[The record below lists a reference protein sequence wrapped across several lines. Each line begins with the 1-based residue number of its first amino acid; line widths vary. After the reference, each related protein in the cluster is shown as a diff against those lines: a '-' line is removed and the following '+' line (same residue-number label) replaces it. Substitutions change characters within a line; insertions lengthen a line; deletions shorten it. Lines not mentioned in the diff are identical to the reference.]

1 MANGKTV
8 PGISFGPFF
17 LDSAGRRLLRDGH
30 RVPASPIEV
39 KLLET
44 LLRNRE
50 RVLTGAELRLLV
62 WAEDPATGIAPAQ
75 DANVLYVAIR
85 KLRRSL
91 GDYGKWIVNIPKVG
105 YAISEEADVVATD
118 GKSPKAS
125 DNDHPFVG
133 RHSELEKLKK
143 LLTNTRLLTL
153 TGPPGI
159 GKSRLAARLADEVA
173 SNYPDGCYAVNLV
186 PIGNDTLVPGA
197 VLSALGLAERADR
210 TELEVIS
217 EHLKEKRAL
226 LLIDNCEHLI
236 NGCSHLVDH
245 LLRTASK
252 IRLIATSRE
261 PLLLLGESVVSVP
274 PLSVPQP
281 NSAPA
286 SNESGQY
293 EAVELF
299 LMLTKQHRSDFEIGT
314 KDLALV
320 GELCRLL
327 EGIPLA
333 IELAAVQVGAYTVDQ
348 IIEVMSDRFRLLQR
362 RGGQDVRHRTLEGAL
377 DWSYSLL
384 AEEERIF
391 LSRLSVFAGGWT
403 SDTAREI
410 CAGKGIEKS
419 EVVHLLAQSV
429 RRSLIQLTVVNGSQ
443 RYVMLE
449 TIRQFGRKC
458 LRKSSEEER
467 LVERH
472 ARYFL
477 ELAENAFEAGGNIDW
492 LARTKE
498 EYDNVRAVL
507 ERSIREGLNIEIG
520 LRMCG
525 ALAKF
530 WFNHGHLRE
539 AKFWTRLALEAD
551 DHSCPEAR
559 AKALRTA
566 GFFFGQLA
574 GVGED
579 SELGKTYFEQSL
591 AIWQEL
597 GAEKEEAFTLVHYS
611 FLLYRL
617 GLLEDA
623 RRAAQKSLEI
633 SSAAGDQANIA
644 RSANNVALTWLEV
657 GEFEK
662 ARPVFE
668 VALSAARI
676 ARDKYLEGL
685 SLHHLGET
693 ALRTG
698 ELAQAKE
705 CLTRSLAL
713 CESLGNRPLAAR
725 TQLLRGEVA
734 SSEGN
739 FAEALKLQRTAL
751 KDLSEIE
758 DTQGIA
764 AALEAL
770 ACTCAEEGWNPDLFL
785 TLREA
790 AAGLRRDSRI
800 PLSPAR
806 ARALERYAEIVAAAL
821 DEGSVRAAEVK
832 GRSMSVTQA
841 VEFALAPRPS
851 LRGS

>member
-1 MANGKTV
+1 MASGKTV
-8 PGISFGPFF
+8 PGFTFGPFF
-17 LDSAGRRLLRDGH
+17 LDSAGHRLLRDGH
-30 RVPASPIEV
+30 RVPASPIEL

-44 LLRNRE
+44 LLRNRD
-50 RVLTGAELRLLV
+50 RVLTGDELRLLV

-105 YAISEEADVVATD
+105 YAVSEEADVAATD
-118 GKSPKAS
+118 GESPRAP
-125 DNDHPFVG
+125 DNDHTFIG
-133 RHSELEKLKK
+133 RQAELERLKK

-153 TGPPGI
+153 IGSPGI

-173 SNYPDGCYAVNLV
+173 SNYPEGCYAVNLV
-186 PIGNDTLVPGA
+186 PIGNDTLVPRA

-210 TELEVIS
+210 TEMEVIS
-217 EHLKEKRAL
+217 EHLKEKRVL
-226 LLIDNCEHLI
+226 LVLDNCEHLI
-236 NGCSHLVDH
+236 DGCSHLVDH
-245 LLRTASK
+245 LLRTAPK

-261 PLLLLGESVVSVP
+261 PLMLLGESVVSVP
-274 PLSVPQP
+274 PLSVPEP

-286 SNESGQY
+286 ANGQY
-293 EAVELF
+293 DAVELF
-299 LMLTKQHRSDFEIGT
+299 LMLTKQHRSDFEIET

-348 IIEVMSDRFRLLQR
+348 IIDVMSDRFRLLQR
-362 RGGQDVRHRTLEGAL
+362 RGGQDVRHRTLEDAV

-384 AEEERIF
+384 AEDERI
-391 LSRLSVFAGGWT
+391 LLRRLSVFAGGWT
-403 SDTAREI
+403 SETAREI
-410 CAGKGIEKS
+410 CAGDGVEKN
-419 EVVHLLAQSV
+419 EVIHLLAQLV
-429 RRSLIQLTVVNGSQ
+429 RRSLIQLTVVNASQ

-449 TIRQFGRKC
+449 TIRQFGGKC
-458 LRKSSEEER
+458 LSKSGEEER
-467 LVERH
+467 IVERH

-477 ELAENAFEAGGNIDW
+477 QLAENAFEAGGNIDW
-492 LARTKE
+492 LVRTKE

-507 ERSIREGLNIEIG
+507 ERTIREGRNIEIG

-539 AKFWTRLALEAD
+539 AKFWTRLALDAD
-551 DHSCPEAR
+551 DRSCPEAR

-597 GAEKEEAFTLVHYS
+597 GAEKEEAFTLVHYA

-617 GLLEDA
+617 GLLDEA

-644 RSANNVALTWLEV
+644 RSANNLALTWLEV
-657 GEFEK
+657 GEFGQAK
-662 ARPVFE
+662 PIFE
-668 VALSAARI
+668 VALAAARS

-685 SLHHLGET
+685 SLHYLGET

-698 ELAQAKE
+698 EFAQAKE

-739 FAEALKLQRTAL
+739 FAEALKLQRAAL

-770 ACTCAEEGWNPDLFL
+770 ACTLAEEGWSPDLFL
-785 TLREA
+785 TLRGA
-790 AAGLRRDSRI
+790 AAGLRRDLGI
-800 PLSPAR
+800 PPLGPAR
-806 ARALERYAEIVAAAL
+806 GRAVERYAESVAAAL
-821 DEGSVRAAEVK
+821 DEGSVRAAEEK
-832 GRSMSVTQA
+832 GRSMSMTQA
-841 VEFALAPRPS
+841 VEFAL
-851 LRGS
+851 GSAS

>member
-1 MANGKTV
+1 MASGKTV
-8 PGISFGPFF
+8 PGITFGPFF
-17 LDSAGRRLLRDGH
+17 LDSAGHRLLRDGH
-30 RVPASPIEV
+30 RVPASPIEL

-44 LLRNRE
+44 LLRNRD
-50 RVLTGAELRLLV
+50 RVLTGDELRLLV

-85 KLRRSL
+85 KLRRAL

-105 YAISEEADVVATD
+105 YAVSEEADVAATD
-118 GKSPKAS
+118 EEIPRAP
-125 DNDHPFVG
+125 DNDHTFVG
-133 RHSELEKLKK
+133 RQAELERLKK

-153 TGPPGI
+153 IGSPGI

-173 SNYPDGCYAVNLV
+173 SNYPEGSYAVNLV
-186 PIGNDTLVPGA
+186 PIGNDTLVPRA
-197 VLSALGLAERADR
+197 VLSELGLAERADR
-210 TELEVIS
+210 TEMEIIS
-217 EHLKEKRAL
+217 EHLKEKRVL
-226 LLIDNCEHLI
+226 LVLDNCEHLI
-236 NGCSHLVDH
+236 DGCSHLVDY
-245 LLRTASK
+245 LLRTAPK

-261 PLLLLGESVVSVP
+261 PLMLLGESVMSVP
-274 PLSVPQP
+274 PLSVPEP
-281 NSAPA
+281 NSAHA

-293 EAVELF
+293 DAVELF
-299 LMLTKQHRSDFEIGT
+299 LMLTKQHRSDFEIET

-348 IIEVMSDRFRLLQR
+348 IIDVMSDRFRLLQR
-362 RGGQDVRHRTLEGAL
+362 RGGQDVRHRTLEDAV

-384 AEEERIF
+384 AEDERI
-391 LSRLSVFAGGWT
+391 LLRRLSVFAGGWT
-403 SDTAREI
+403 SETAREI
-410 CAGKGIEKS
+410 CAGDGVEKN
-419 EVVHLLAQSV
+419 EVIHLLAQLV
-429 RRSLIQLTVVNGSQ
+429 RRSLIQLTVVNASQ

-458 LRKSSEEER
+458 LSKSGEEER
-467 LVERH
+467 IVERH

-477 ELAENAFEAGGNIDW
+477 QLAENAFEAGGNIDW
-492 LARTKE
+492 LVRTKE

-507 ERSIREGLNIEIG
+507 ERSIREGRNIEIG

-539 AKFWTRLALEAD
+539 AKFWTRLALDAD
-551 DHSCPEAR
+551 DRSCPEAR

-597 GAEKEEAFTLVHYS
+597 GAEKEEAFTLVHYA

-617 GLLEDA
+617 GLLDEA

-644 RSANNVALTWLEV
+644 RSANNLALTWLEI
-657 GEFEK
+657 GEFGQAK
-662 ARPVFE
+662 PVFE
-668 VALSAARI
+668 VALAAARS
-676 ARDKYLEGL
+676 AHDKYLEGL
-685 SLHHLGET
+685 SLHYLGET

-705 CLTRSLAL
+705 CLTRSLGL

-725 TQLLRGEVA
+725 TQLLRGELA

-739 FAEALKLQRTAL
+739 FAEALKLQRAAL

-770 ACTCAEEGWNPDLFL
+770 ACTLAEEGWSPDLFL
-785 TLREA
+785 TLRGA
-790 AAGLRRDSRI
+790 AAGLRRDLGI
-800 PLSPAR
+800 PLSPSR
-806 ARALERYAEIVAAAL
+806 GCTVERYAESVAALL
-821 DEGSVRAAEVK
+821 DEGSVRAAEEK
-832 GRSMSVTQA
+832 GRSMSMTQA
-841 VEFALAPRPS
+841 VEFALGSAS
-851 LRGS
+851 LLP

>member
-1 MANGKTV
+1 MASGKTL
-8 PGISFGPFF
+8 PGINFGPFF
-17 LDSAGRRLLRDGH
+17 LDSAGHRLLRDGH
-30 RVPASPIEV
+30 RVPASPIEL

-44 LLRNRE
+44 LLRNRD
-50 RVLTGAELRLLV
+50 RVLTGDELRLLV

-91 GDYGKWIVNIPKVG
+91 GDYGKWVVNIPKVG
-105 YAISEEADVVATD
+105 YAISEEADVAATD
-118 GKSPKAS
+118 GESPTAS
-125 DNDHPFVG
+125 DNGHPFVG
-133 RHSELEKLKK
+133 RHSELERLKK

-153 TGPPGI
+153 IGPPGI

-210 TELEVIS
+210 TEMEVVS
-217 EHLKEKRAL
+217 EHLKKKRVL

-236 NGCSHLVDH
+236 NGCSQLVDH
-245 LLRTASK
+245 LLRTAPK

-261 PLLLLGESVVSVP
+261 SLLLLGESVVSVP
-274 PLSVPQP
+274 PLSVPEP
-281 NSAPA
+281 NSSHA
-286 SNESGQY
+286 SNES

-299 LMLTKQHRSDFEIGT
+299 LMLTKQHRSDFEIET

-320 GELCRLL
+320 GELCRWL

-333 IELAAVQVGAYTVDQ
+333 IELAAVQVGAYSVDQ

-362 RGGQDVRHRTLEGAL
+362 RGSQDVRHRTLEGAV

-384 AEEERIF
+384 AEEERI
-391 LSRLSVFAGGWT
+391 LLRRLSVFAGGWT
-403 SDTAREI
+403 SETAREI
-410 CAGKGIEKS
+410 CSGNGVEKN
-419 EVVHLLAQSV
+419 EVIHLLAQLV

-458 LRKSSEEER
+458 LRESGEEER
-467 LVERH
+467 IVERH

-492 LARTKE
+492 LIRTE
-498 EYDNVRAVL
+498 DEYDNVRAVL
-507 ERSIREGLNIEIG
+507 ERSISEGLNIEIG

-539 AKFWTRLALEAD
+539 AKFWTRLALESD
-551 DHSCPEAR
+551 DRSCPEAR

-566 GFFFGQLA
+566 GFFFGQSA

-579 SELGKTYFEQSL
+579 LELGKTYFEQSL

-597 GAEKEEAFTLVHYS
+597 RAEKEEAFTLVHYA

-617 GLLEDA
+617 GLLDDA

-633 SSAAGDQANIA
+633 SSAAGDLANMA
-644 RSANNVALTWLEV
+644 RSANNLALTWLEI
-657 GEFEK
+657 GEFEQAK
-662 ARPVFE
+662 PTFE
-668 VALSAARI
+668 VALSAARS
-676 ARDKYLEGL
+676 AGDKYLEGL
-685 SLHHLGET
+685 SLHYLGET

-705 CLTRSLAL
+705 HLTRSLAL

-770 ACTCAEEGWNPDLFL
+770 ACTWAEEGWNPDLFL
-785 TLREA
+785 TLRGA
-790 AAGLRRDSRI
+790 AASLRRDLRI
-800 PLSPAR
+800 QLSPAR
-806 ARALERYAEIVAAAL
+806 ARAVERYAESVAAAL
-821 DEGSVRAAEVK
+821 DEGSVRAAEEK

-841 VEFALAPRPS
+841 VEFAL
-851 LRGS
+851 GSMS

>member
-1 MANGKTV
+1 MASGNTV

-44 LLRNRE
+44 LLRNRD
-50 RVLTGAELRLLV
+50 RVLTGDELRLMV

-91 GDYGKWIVNIPKVG
+91 GDYGKWVVNIPKVG
-105 YAISEEADVVATD
+105 YAISEEADVATTD
-118 GKSPKAS
+118 EESPTVS
-125 DNDHPFVG
+125 DNDHTFVG
-133 RHSELEKLKK
+133 RHSELERLKK

-173 SNYPDGCYAVNLV
+173 SNYPDGCYGVNLV

-197 VLSALGLAERADR
+197 VLSALGLTERADR
-210 TELEVIS
+210 TEMEVIS
-217 EHLKEKRAL
+217 EHLKKKRVL

-236 NGCSHLVDH
+236 DGCSQLVDH
-245 LLRTASK
+245 LLRAAPQ

-274 PLSVPQP
+274 PLSVPGP
-281 NSAPA
+281 NS
-286 SNESGQY
+286 SNQSGQY
-293 EAVELF
+293 DAVELF
-299 LMLTKQHRSDFEIGT
+299 LMLTKQHRSDFEIET

-348 IIEVMSDRFRLLQR
+348 IIDVMSDRFRLLQR
-362 RGGQDVRHRTLEGAL
+362 RGGHDVRHRTLEGAV

-384 AEEERIF
+384 AEEEQILLR
-391 LSRLSVFAGGWT
+391 RLSVFAGGWT
-403 SDTAREI
+403 SETAREI
-410 CAGKGIEKS
+410 CAGNGVEGN
-419 EVVHLLAQSV
+419 EVVHLLAQLV
-429 RRSLIQLTVVNGSQ
+429 RRSLIQFTVVNGSQ
-443 RYVMLE
+443 RYLMLE

-467 LVERH
+467 IVERH

-492 LARTKE
+492 LVRTKE

-507 ERSIREGLNIEIG
+507 ERSIREGLNIEMG

-551 DHSCPEAR
+551 DRSCPEAR

-574 GVGED
+574 GVDED
-579 SELGKTYFEQSL
+579 SELGKIYFEQSL

-597 GAEKEEAFTLVHYS
+597 GAEKEEAFTLVHYA

-617 GLLEDA
+617 GLLDDA
-623 RRAAQKSLEI
+623 RGAAQKSLDI
-633 SSAAGDQANIA
+633 SSASGDQANIA
-644 RSANNVALTWLEV
+644 RSANNLALTWLEV
-657 GEFEK
+657 GEFEQAK
-662 ARPVFE
+662 PIFE
-668 VALSAARI
+668 VALAAARS

-685 SLHHLGET
+685 SLHYLGET

-705 CLTRSLAL
+705 YLTQSFAL

-770 ACTCAEEGWNPDLFL
+770 ACTLAEEGWNPDLFL
-785 TLREA
+785 TLRGA
-790 AAGLRRDSRI
+790 AAGLRRDLRI

-806 ARALERYAEIVAAAL
+806 TRTVQRYAESVAAAL
-821 DEGSVRAAEVK
+821 DEGSVRAAEEK
-832 GRSMSVTQA
+832 GRNMSLTQA
-841 VEFALAPRPS
+841 VEFALDSAS
-851 LRGS
+851 

>member
-1 MANGKTV
+1 MASGKTV

-44 LLRNRE
+44 LLRNRH
-50 RVLTGAELRLLV
+50 RVLTGDELRLMV

-91 GDYGKWIVNIPKVG
+91 GDYGKWVVNIPKVG
-105 YAISEEADVVATD
+105 YAISEEADVAATD
-118 GKSPKAS
+118 EESSRAP
-125 DNDHPFVG
+125 DNGRPFVG
-133 RHSELEKLKK
+133 RQAELERLKK
-143 LLTNTRLLTL
+143 LLANTRLLTL
-153 TGPPGI
+153 IGSPGI
-159 GKSRLAARLADEVA
+159 GKSRLAARLADEIA
-173 SNYPDGCYAVNLV
+173 SNYPDGSYVVNLV
-186 PIGNDTLVPGA
+186 PIANDTLVPGA
-197 VLSALGLAERADR
+197 VLSALALAERADR
-210 TELEVIS
+210 TELETIS
-217 EHLKEKRAL
+217 EYLKEKRVL
-226 LLIDNCEHLI
+226 LVIDNCEHLI
-236 NGCSHLVDH
+236 EGCSHLVDH
-245 LLRTASK
+245 LLRTAPK
-252 IRLIATSRE
+252 TRLIATSRE
-261 PLLLLGESVVSVP
+261 PLLLLGESVMSVP
-274 PLSVPQP
+274 PLSVPEP
-281 NSAPA
+281 NSSHA
-286 SNESGQY
+286 SYESGQY

-299 LMLTKQHRSDFEIGT
+299 LMLTKQHRSDFEIET

-348 IIEVMSDRFRLLQR
+348 IIDVMSDRFRLLQR
-362 RGGQDVRHRTLEGAL
+362 RGGEDLRHRTLEGAV

-391 LSRLSVFAGGWT
+391 LRRLSVFAGGWT
-403 SDTAREI
+403 SETAREI
-410 CAGKGIEKS
+410 CDGNGIEKN
-419 EVVHLLAQSV
+419 EVVHLLAQLV
-429 RRSLIQLTVVNGSQ
+429 RRSLIQPTVINTSQ

-458 LRKSSEEER
+458 LSESGEEER
-467 LVERH
+467 IVERH

-492 LARTKE
+492 LVRTKE

-507 ERSIREGLNIEIG
+507 ERSIREGRNIEIG

-530 WFNHGHLRE
+530 WFNQGHLRE

-551 DHSCPEAR
+551 DRSCPEAR
-559 AKALRTA
+559 AKVLRTA

-579 SELGKTYFEQSL
+579 SELGKTYFQQSL

-597 GAEKEEAFTLVHYS
+597 GAEKEEAFTLVHYA

-617 GLLEDA
+617 GLLDDA
-623 RRAAQKSLEI
+623 RRAAQKSLDI
-633 SSAAGDQANIA
+633 SSAAGDQANMA
-644 RSANNVALTWLEV
+644 RSANNLALTWLEV
-657 GEFEK
+657 GEFEQAK
-662 ARPVFE
+662 PIFE
-668 VALSAARI
+668 VALAAARS

-685 SLHHLGET
+685 SLHYLGET

-698 ELAQAKE
+698 ELVQAKD
-705 CLTRSLAL
+705 CLTMSLDL
-713 CESLGNRPLAAR
+713 FESLGNRPLAAR
-725 TQLLRGEVA
+725 TQLLRGELA
-734 SSEGN
+734 CCEGT
-739 FAEALKLQRTAL
+739 FVEALELQRAAL

-770 ACTCAEEGWNPDLFL
+770 ACTWAEEGWSPDLFL
-785 TLREA
+785 TLRGA
-790 AAGLRRDSRI
+790 AAGLRRDLGI

-806 ARALERYAEIVAAAL
+806 GRVVERYAESVKAVL
-821 DEGSVRAAEVK
+821 DESSVRTAEEK
-832 GRSMSVTQA
+832 GKSMSVTQA
-841 VEFALAPRPS
+841 VEFAL
-851 LRGS
+851 GSAS